1 MKIFYIYIFLPLIW
15 CIVCA
20 YFGWR
25 HNRNKARYMSED
37 DNDLI
42 VHHAIIEVAKKEEER

>member
-1 MKIFYIYIFLPLIW
+1 MKILYTYGVASFIS
-15 CIVCA
+15 IVAYA

-25 HNRNKARYMSED
+25 HHRNKARYMSED

-42 VHHAIIEVAKKEEER
+42 VHHAIIEVAKKEER

>member
-1 MKIFYIYIFLPLIW
+1 MKILYIYLVLF
-15 CIVCA
+15 VVGCA
-20 YFGWR
+20 CYALLGWR
-25 HNRNKARYMSED
+25 HNRNKMRYMSED